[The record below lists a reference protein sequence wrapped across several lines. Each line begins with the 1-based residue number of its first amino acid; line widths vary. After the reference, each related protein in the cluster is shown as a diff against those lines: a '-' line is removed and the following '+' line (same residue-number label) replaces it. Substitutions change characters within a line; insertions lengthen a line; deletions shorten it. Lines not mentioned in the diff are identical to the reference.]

1 MTASRPNDESSE
13 KLPAT
18 SDFKELYQMTSRTRP
33 VAANDNVPRHVDDF
47 TPDLAARRAWLATLP
62 GDDPKPVLAWPTAER
77 LSRLDSPEAAR
88 VLYRYA
94 ELMAPPHM
102 VAANDNNP
110 AVAAEGDP
118 DMRHEMRPS
127 IDEML
132 DAASPGMRCRVLSTK
147 VSGAWKVTERQE
159 PGFRFSGSQVQLGDL
174 LFQAGKLVS
183 HGETSR
189 GRRKTPV
196 ERSRQ
201 PKGYKAPPK
210 RSAESIRFLLPA
222 NDKTPIANGAG
233 WLGGVTRSTGNAAQ
247 QDNGEHLAALEMD
260 RNAKRAA
267 IRLALGFDAAVLD
280 AAITDATAREI
291 GEAFGYT
298 GKTAERRGI
307 EKINA
312 AIKRLQ
318 EIAA

>member
-1 MTASRPNDESSE
+1 
-13 KLPAT
+13 
-18 SDFKELYQMTSRTRP
+18 MTSRTRP

-47 TPDLAARRAWLATLP
+47 TPDLAVRRAWLATLP
-62 GDDPKPVLAWPTAER
+62 ADDPKPVLAWPTAER

-88 VLYRYA
+88 ALYRYA
-94 ELMAPPHM
+94 EVMAPPHM

-110 AVAAEGDP
+110 VVAPEGDP

-132 DAASPGMRCRVLSTK
+132 DAASPGMRCRVLSAK
-147 VSGAWKVTERQE
+147 VNGAWTVTERQE
-159 PGFRFSGSQVQLGDL
+159 PGFKFCGSQVQLGDL

-183 HGETSR
+183 HGKTSR
-189 GRRKTPV
+189 GRRKTPA
-196 ERSRQ
+196 ERIRQ
-201 PKGYKAPPK
+201 PKGYTAPPK

-222 NDKTPIANGAG
+222 NDNTPIANGAG
-233 WLGGVTRSTGNAAQ
+233 WLGGVTRLTGNAAQ

-267 IRLALGFDAAVLD
+267 VRLALGLDAAVLD
-280 AAITDATAREI
+280 AAITDATAQEI
-291 GEAFGYT
+291 GEAFGYS

-312 AIKRLQ
+312 AVKKLQ